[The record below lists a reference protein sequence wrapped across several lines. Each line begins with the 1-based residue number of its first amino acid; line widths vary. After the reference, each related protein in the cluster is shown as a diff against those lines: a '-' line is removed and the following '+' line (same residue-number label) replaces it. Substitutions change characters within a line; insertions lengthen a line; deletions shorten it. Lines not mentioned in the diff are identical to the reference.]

1 MAGCSWVKYFWPP
14 PDDDNTFGSAPE
26 PPTVSNVSHSTLN
39 YWTFYIILPF
49 AKPTVAR
56 PKVAGKSGR
65 RWAIPNIYHSLLAPT
80 ESWDRKP
87 TSARANFRNIKFPS
101 LFLHLSSQHILLT
114 LSCSQQL
121 RILPCCVHG
130 DVLLLT
136 PSWLPAMLLWLMDAL
151 LFHVLAD

>member
-56 PKVAGKSGR
+56 PKVAKESGR
-65 RWAIPNIYHSLLAPT
+65 RWAIPHICHSLLAQPRAGT
-80 ESWDRKP
+80 ESRL
-87 TSARANFRNIKFPS
+87 ARANFRNIKFPS

-121 RILPCCVHG
+121 RIQPCRVHG
-130 DVLLLT
+130 NVLLLT
-136 PSWLPAMLLWLMDAL
+136 PSWLPAMLPWLMDAL
-151 LFHVLAD
+151 LFHVLTD